1 MRDGNKE
8 SAKELLSTFRLVAGA
23 AVSIFLLFANLH
35 IRGLLC
41 PKDPAI
47 FQAGL
52 AAQVLSVLLCSWLL
66 RLVVGK
72 LHREDEN
79 IAYQVPTLVIGGGA
93 LFCFLVG
100 IACLLTA
107 QI

>member
-23 AVSIFLLFANLH
+23 AVSIFLLFANLQ
-35 IRGLLC
+35 IRGLLY
-41 PKDPAI
+41 PTNTAI
-47 FQAGL
+47 FIVGL
-52 AAQVLSVLLCSWLL
+52 AAQVLSVSLCSWLL
-66 RLVVGK
+66 LLVVAK

-100 IACLLTA
+100 IVCLLA
-107 QI
+107 GQA